1 MIRSIEIH
9 GVPMDLGANLRGV
22 DMGPTALRIAG
33 IESALTQLGFDVVD
47 NDTLDIKSRVAL
59 PKDETRA
66 RYLDHIAEVCS
77 TLHDIAKRAKSRGT
91 IPLFLGGDHSLAIGT
106 VSGVADYY
114 RERGEQIGLIWF
126 DAHTDMNTPDTS
138 PSGNIHGMPLAALLG
153 MGPGPLADVG
163 GWRGKVRPENVFVI
177 GARAVDASEKEN
189 VAESGI
195 TVFSMKEVDALGMRE
210 VTRLAI
216 EGASRNTVGF
226 HLSFDIDGLDP
237 DVAPGVG
244 TPVRGGINF
253 REAHLFMELIA
264 DCERMTSL
272 DVVELNPI
280 HDVKNQTAEAVV
292 HLVQSAFGR
301 SIL

>member
-1 MIRSIEIH
+1 MNRSIEIH

-33 IESALTQLGFDVVD
+33 IEQALTSLGYDVVD
-47 NDTLDIKSRVAL
+47 NDTLAIKSRVSL
-59 PKDETRA
+59 PKDDTSA
-66 RYLDHIAEVCS
+66 KFLGHIIEVC
-77 TLHDIAKRAKSRGT
+77 TRLHDVAKDAKSEGN
-91 IPLFLGGDHSLAIGT
+91 IPIFLGGDHSIAIGT
-106 VSGVADYY
+106 VGGVASHY
-114 RERGEQIGLIWF
+114 RDRGERIGLIWF
-126 DAHTDMNTPDTS
+126 DAHTDMNTPDSS
-138 PSGNIHGMPLAALLG
+138 PTGNIHGMPLAALLG
-153 MGPGPLADVG
+153 IGPDALTTIG
-163 GWRGKVRPENVFVI
+163 GWKQKIRPENCFVI
-177 GARAVDASEKEN
+177 GARDVDVLEKAN
-189 VAESGI
+189 VSKSGI
-195 TVFSMKEVDALGMRE
+195 KVFSMKEVDALGIRE

-216 EGASRNTVGF
+216 EGASRGTSGI

-264 DCERMTSL
+264 DSGRMVSL

-280 HDVKNQTAEAVV
+280 RDVKNSTAEAVV

>member
-1 MIRSIEIH
+1 MIRSIQIH

-33 IESALTQLGFDVVD
+33 IEQALTSLGFDVVD
-47 NDTLDIKSRVAL
+47 NDTLNIKSRVAL
-59 PKDETRA
+59 PRDSSQAKFLE
-66 RYLDHIAEVCS
+66 HIVDVC
-77 TLHDIAKRAKSRGT
+77 TELHDIAKKAKQDGT
-91 IPLFLGGDHSLAIGT
+91 IPIFLGGDHSIAAGT
-106 VSGVADYY
+106 VAGVSSYY
-114 RERGEQIGLIWF
+114 RERGERIGLIWF
-126 DAHTDMNTPDTS
+126 DAHTDMNTPETS
-138 PSGNIHGMPLAALLG
+138 PTGNVHGMPLAALVG
-153 MGPGPLADVG
+153 MGPEPLISIG
-163 GWRGKVRPENVFVI
+163 GQHVKVRPENCFVI
-177 GARAVDASEKEN
+177 GARDVDVHEKSN
-189 VAESGI
+189 VAKSGI
-195 TVFSMKEVDALGMRE
+195 RVFSMKEVDALGMRE

-216 EGASRNTVGF
+216 EGASRGTAGI

-244 TPVRGGINF
+244 TPVRGGISF

-264 DCERMTSL
+264 DCGRMVSL

-280 HDVKNQTAEAVV
+280 RDHENRTAEAVV